1 MATPTPIFRFWQ
13 LQHPTTQPRPAAVGA
28 LNGGRTG
35 SWAAVLTPTAERRL
49 NDGRFDGVRTAA
61 WAAVRTAAAALASGR
76 RPGGGAGPGFHVA
89 SGVGP
94 AFSSRHGGGG
104 NGMEMIKELNFSF
117 YLKFSTSIN
126 FNGKKFMNDE
136 IFTIKP

>member
-1 MATPTPIFRFWQ
+1 M
-13 LQHPTTQPRPAAVGA
+13 
-28 LNGGRTG
+28 
-35 SWAAVLTPTAERRL
+35 
-49 NDGRFDGVRTAA
+49 
-61 WAAVRTAAAALASGR
+61 AAAALASGR

-136 IFTIKP
+136 IFTIKPLSELSRNSPGLFKTPLVAKIHEDGDPW